1 MSGRL
6 PFLHLAGS
14 PLEVGRAHGRGA
26 KAAIAENVA
35 MYLRRFQEDGRVD
48 RDEIWRRASAY
59 LQVIERENPA
69 YAAEMRGIAEGARQ
83 DLLDIV
89 AVNVRYEILYTEFV
103 RVGLERELAPPGVS
117 AGVGGC
123 TAFAVLP
130 SRSANGHLLI
140 GQNWDWIPGVR
151 GAVVSAHRQGLPE
164 SLGFTEAGIAGAK
177 IGVNGAGIGLA
188 INGLVTDKDSW
199 SRLRKPF
206 HVRCWE
212 VLAAST
218 LPAALK
224 AIAGSERAC
233 SANFIVGAGGS
244 TAEVVDVETAPDADF
259 RVSPEDGLLAHANH
273 FTHPDASRLRQPLAD
288 DRPSTFHRH
297 ARMQTLLRE
306 ATGGRRRVRVED
318 LKKILKDHDQRPNSI
333 CRHVDETQPPNFR
346 YETVVSA
353 ILDVDARE
361 MFIASGPPCTA
372 RYRKYRLAA

>member
-1 MSGRL
+1 VTGRL
-6 PFLHLAGS
+6 SFLHLAGN
-14 PLEVGRAHGRGA
+14 PLECGRAHGRGA
-26 KAAIAENVA
+26 RPAIAHNVA
-35 MYLRRFQEDGRVD
+35 LYLRRFQEDGRID
-48 RDEIWRRASAY
+48 HDEIWRRASQY
-59 LQVIERENPA
+59 QQLIERENPA

-103 RVGLERELAPPGVS
+103 RVGLERELATP
-117 AGVGGC
+117 GVGGC

-130 SRSANGHLLI
+130 SHSANGHLLI
-140 GQNWDWIPGVR
+140 GQNWDWIPGIR
-151 GAVVSAHRQGLPE
+151 GAVVAAHREGLPE

-188 INGLVTDKDSW
+188 INGLVTDRDSW
-199 SRLRKPF
+199 SRLKKPF

-218 LPAALK
+218 LPDALRSVS
-224 AIAGSERAC
+224 GSERAC
-233 SANFIVGAGGS
+233 SANFVVGKAGEQGS
-244 TAEVVDVETAPDADF
+244 EVVDIEAAPDSEF
-259 RVSPEDGLLAHANH
+259 HLTPEDGLLVHANH

-297 ARMQTLLRE
+297 ARMQSLLRE
-306 ATGGRRRVRVED
+306 TTTGGEKVRIGD
-318 LKKILKDHDQRPNSI
+318 LKEILRDHDETPNSI
-333 CRHVDETQPPNFR
+333 CRHIDETQPPNFR

-353 ILDVDARE
+353 ILDVDAKE

-372 RYRKYRLAA
+372 RYRKYGLAA

>member
-1 MSGRL
+1 VTGRL
-6 PFLHLAGS
+6 AFLHLAGS
-14 PLEVGRAHGRGA
+14 PLDCGRAHGRGA
-26 KAAIAENVA
+26 RPAIAENVA
-35 MYLRRFQEDGRVD
+35 LYLRRFQEDGRVD

-59 LQVIERENPA
+59 LQIIERETPA

-103 RVGLERELAPPGVS
+103 RIGLERELATFG
-117 AGVGGC
+117 AGGC

-130 SRSANGHLLI
+130 SRSSNGHLLI

-151 GAVVSAHRQGLPE
+151 GAVVAAHRQGLPE

-212 VLAAST
+212 VLASRT
-218 LPAALK
+218 LPDALR
-224 AIAGSERAC
+224 AVSGSERAC
-233 SANFIVGAGGS
+233 SANFVVGAAGS
-244 TAEVVDVETAPDADF
+244 TAEVVDIETAPDSEY
-259 RVSPEDGLLAHANH
+259 RLSPEDGLLVHANH
-273 FTHPDASRLRQPLAD
+273 FTHPDAGGLRQPLAD

-297 ARMQTLLRE
+297 ARMQQLLGE
-306 ATGGRRRVRVED
+306 ATDKGRKVRVED
-318 LKKILKDHDQRPNSI
+318 LKEILRDHDQTPNSI
-333 CRHVDETQPPNFR
+333 CRHVDGMQPPNFR

-372 RYRKYRLAA
+372 RYRRYSLAA

>member
-6 PFLHLAGS
+6 AFLHLAGS
-14 PLEVGRAHGRGA
+14 PLDCGRAHGRGA
-26 KAAIAENVA
+26 KAAISENVA
-35 MYLRRFQEDGRVD
+35 MYLRRFQEDGRMD

-103 RVGLERELAPPGVS
+103 RVGLERELATP
-117 AGVGGC
+117 GVGGC
-123 TAFAVLP
+123 TAFAVMP

-151 GAVVSAHRQGLPE
+151 GAVVAAHRHGLPE

-188 INGLVTDKDSW
+188 INGLVTDRDSW

-218 LPAALK
+218 LPDAVR

-233 SANFIVGAGGS
+233 SANFVVGKAGPE
-244 TAEVVDVETAPDADF
+244 AEVVDVEAAPDSDF
-259 RVSPEDGLLAHANH
+259 RISPEDGLLAHANH
-273 FTHPDASRLRQPLAD
+273 FTHPDAARLRQPLAD
-288 DRPSTFHRH
+288 DRPSTFHRL

-306 ATGGRRRVRVED
+306 ATGGRRKVRIDD
-318 LKKILKDHDQRPNSI
+318 LKEILRDHDQRPNSI
-333 CRHVDETQPPNFR
+333 CRHIDERQPPNFR

-353 ILDVDARE
+353 ILDVDAKE

-372 RYRKYRLAA
+372 RYRKYGLAA